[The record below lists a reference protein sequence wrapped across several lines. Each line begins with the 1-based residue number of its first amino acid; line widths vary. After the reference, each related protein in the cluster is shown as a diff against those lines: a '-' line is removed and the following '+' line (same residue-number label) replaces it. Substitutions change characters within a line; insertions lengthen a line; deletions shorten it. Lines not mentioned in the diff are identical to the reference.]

1 MSDRKEHPII
11 FNTESVLAILKGRK
25 TQTRRVVTR
34 LLKVGPITE
43 FSISPMQ
50 GENYRIQYDY
60 RFRDNRQ
67 HINDVSADY
76 AIARCPYGQPGDRLW
91 VREAWMVDDQQIVY
105 KADNQ
110 YGDGHKWQ
118 PAMFMPRLASRL
130 TLEINYICIT
140 PLQHM
145 SDNDCKAEGID
156 IVDYPEFSYIAL
168 WDSLNAKRGYSW
180 LSNPL
185 VWVIQF
191 KVVEVGG

>member
-1 MSDRKEHPII
+1 
-11 FNTESVLAILKGRK
+11 
-25 TQTRRVVTR
+25 
-34 LLKVGPITE
+34 
-43 FSISPMQ
+43 
-50 GENYRIQYDY
+50 
-60 RFRDNRQ
+60 
-67 HINDVSADY
+67 
-76 AIARCPYGQPGDRLW
+76 
-91 VREAWMVDDQQIVY
+91 MVDDQQIVY

-156 IVDYPEFSYIAL
+156 IVDYPKFSYIAL
-168 WDSLNAKRGYSW
+168 WDSLNAKRGYAW

-191 KVVEVGG
+191 KMVEVGG